1 MSFWLEVFGWAGS
14 ALLVISLLQTRM
26 LRLRI
31 LNLIASLALVAY
43 NAMVAV
49 WPMVG
54 MNLVVA
60 AIDVYFIMKIIRAR
74 EPTVDP
80 RSTQCPPS

>member
-14 ALLVISLLQTRM
+14 TLLVFSLLQARM
-26 LRLRI
+26 LRLRV
-31 LNLIASLALVAY
+31 LNLVASLALVAY
-43 NAMVAV
+43 NAMVPV

-60 AIDVYFIMKIIRAR
+60 AIDVYFIVQILRTR
-74 EPTVDP
+74 ERTAEPEYA
-80 RSTQCPPS
+80 QG